1 MGSRAQKSQLQDLMK
16 YSSKFSLV
24 YSVLLAFSFA
34 LAGPVGGAEH
44 EVIPLWPGIPPGE
57 TKELPPEAD
66 TTTPESDKI
75 AGRRLMRIGNVS
87 TPTLMVYPAPADKAT
102 GTSVVICPGG
112 GHYILAWDLEGT
124 EIAEW
129 LNSIGVTAF
138 VLKYRVPG
146 REKSPRW
153 RAAVQDAQRAMSLVR
168 SRAREYSIDPKR
180 VGIMGFSAGGETAV
194 LATLFTERTYERVDS
209 ADQFPNTP
217 NFSALIYSA
226 GVVDRETREIR
237 DYIKVTPET
246 PPVFMA
252 HAFDDFV
259 PIENCLLLMAE
270 LKKNKVPSELH
281 IYSEGGHGYGLR
293 ETKQPVTS
301 WNHRM
306 ADWMKIAGW
315 LGGK

>member
-1 MGSRAQKSQLQDLMK
+1 MINMK
-16 YSSKFSLV
+16 NPTNPNDMKRSTLRIIALFVILFASLIL
-24 YSVLLAFSFA
+24 SNSAFS
-34 LAGPVGGAEH
+34 AEH
-44 EVIPLWPGIPPGE
+44 KVIPLWPDKPPGE

-66 TTTPESDKI
+66 TTKPDSDKV
-75 AGRRLMRIGNVS
+75 AGGRVMRIGNVS
-87 TPTLMVYPAPADKAT
+87 RPTLTVYPAPTDKDT

-124 EIAEW
+124 EVAEW

-168 SRAREYSIDPKR
+168 SQAKDFKINPERI
-180 VGIMGFSAGGETAV
+180 GIMGFSAGGETAV
-194 LATLFTERTYERVDS
+194 LTTLLTERTYEKVDE
-209 ADQFPNTP
+209 ADEFSTLP
-217 NFSALIYSA
+217 NFSALIYA
-226 GVVDRETREIR
+226 GGVVNR
-237 DYIKVTPET
+237 DTKEMQDGIKVTPKT

-293 ETKQPVTS
+293 ETDQPVTS
-301 WNHRM
+301 WNHRL
-306 ADWMKIAGW
+306 ADWMKIQGW